1 MSCWRSFPSEPRR
14 AWQHPRDTT
23 RDTGPFGTHPFN
35 IGGNPITR
43 GGLVFIGATADNYL
57 RAIDENTGEAVGKT
71 RLPAGGQA
79 TPMSYAVM
87 AMADWTPPAATT

>member
-1 MSCWRSFPSEPRR
+1 VAAPAGYYARHRPVRHPPLQHRRQPDHARR
-14 AWQHPRDTT
+14 A
-23 RDTGPFGTHPFN
+23 
-35 IGGNPITR
+35 
-43 GGLVFIGATADNYL
+43 GLHRRTADNYL